1 MNKTELI
8 AAVAE
13 NTGMAKT
20 EAKKAVDAAIEAL
33 AAALAA
39 GDRVALPGLGTF
51 NITER
56 GERIGKNPRTGEQIT
71 IAAKK
76 VIKFKPSFEVQ

>member
-8 AAVAE
+8 TAVAE
-13 NTGMAKT
+13 KCVMPKT
-20 EAKKAVDAAIEAL
+20 EAKKAVDATIEAL
-33 AAALAA
+33 AAAMAE
-39 GDRVALPGLGTF
+39 GDRVAIPGLGTF

-56 GERIGKNPRTGEQIT
+56 GERTGKNPRTGEQIT

-76 VIKFKPSFEVQ
+76 VVKFKPSFEVK